1 MSFRRRLVWLI
12 VAAVG
17 GAVAVSAL
25 LLFVIVRGELRAQLD
40 DELRGFARG
49 VVALPASAPA
59 RSPAQQRPQ
68 ARGALPPNYPTGLV
82 LRLPREPLEGPIGYA
97 QLVRPDGLVVRP
109 PIASVSLPVDNDV
122 TDVARGRRAPFFRDM
137 TLDGERVRVLTTHAA
152 DGDGAVQAAKP
163 LRRLERT
170 LSRLAWA
177 LTAIALGGIAAA
189 WLIGLALTRT
199 ALRPVARLSAVAEHI
214 AGTGDLSTRLAV
226 RGDDEVARFAANFNV
241 MLDELERSLQAR
253 RQIVADASHELRT
266 PVAVLRTNI
275 ELLEERDG
283 LPPDERARL
292 RATVTG
298 QLDRLGALIGDII
311 TLARAGETTGP
322 LAEVRLD
329 VLVEDAAERIAAAT
343 SAEIDVDAEPCEV
356 VGDAERLHRAITN
369 LLDNAVKWS
378 PPGEVVEVRVRHG
391 EITVRDH
398 GPGIAP
404 DQLPKV
410 FDRFYRAPE
419 ARRLPG
425 SGLGLAIVR
434 QVAEHHGGTVEVT
447 AAPGGGALF
456 TLRLPVAPAVPA
468 ATT

>member
-25 LLFVIVRGELRAQLD
+25 LLFLIVRAELRAQLD

-49 VVALPASAPA
+49 VVALPASPPA
-59 RSPAQQRPQ
+59 RSPAESRPD
-68 ARGALPPNYPTGLV
+68 ARRALPPNYPTGLV
-82 LRLPREPLEGPIGYA
+82 LRLPREALEGPIGYA
-97 QLVRPDGLVVRP
+97 QLVRRDGLVVRP
-109 PIASVSLPVDNDV
+109 PTASVNLPVDRAV
-122 TDVARGRRAPFFRDM
+122 TDVARGRRAPFFRDI
-137 TLDGERVRVLTTHAA
+137 TVDGEHVRVLTTHAA
-152 DGDGAVQAAKP
+152 DGDGAVQAVKP
-163 LRRLERT
+163 LSRLERT
-170 LSRLAWA
+170 LSRLGWA
-177 LTAIALGGIAAA
+177 LAAIALGGIVAA
-189 WLIGLALTRT
+189 WLIGLALTRA
-199 ALRPVARLSAVAEHI
+199 ALRPVARLSAVAGHI

-266 PVAVLRTNI
+266 PITVLRTNI

-292 RATVTG
+292 RATVAG
-298 QLDRLGALIGDII
+298 QLDRLSGLIGDII
-311 TLARAGETTGP
+311 TLARAGETAGSRVE
-322 LAEVRLD
+322 LRLD
-329 VLVEDAAERIAAAT
+329 ELVEDAAERVAAAG
-343 SAEIDVDAEPCEV
+343 IDVDAEPCEV

-378 PPGEVVEVRVRHG
+378 PPGAAVEVRVRRG
-391 EITVRDH
+391 EVTVRDH

-434 QVAEHHGGTVEVT
+434 QVAEHHGGSVEVA

-456 TLRLPVAPAVPA
+456 TLRLPVAPMVPVS
-468 ATT
+468 ATS